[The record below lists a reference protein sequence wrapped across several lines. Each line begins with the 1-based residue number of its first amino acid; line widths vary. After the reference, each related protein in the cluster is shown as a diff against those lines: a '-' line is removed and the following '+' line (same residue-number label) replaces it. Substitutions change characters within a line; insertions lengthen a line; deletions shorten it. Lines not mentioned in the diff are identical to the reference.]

1 MDSGGAVE
9 FVKLFGGLSGICSVA
24 FLILEKF
31 TKHYPVAFIEARPLI
46 DGSRNIVPFLYLKNV
61 SERPILIS
69 WPDGDLSRFRVARD
83 DSIDGILATMFEGE
97 TTISLSAGADA
108 VLPLHR
114 PRSYEEIDPENVLEW
129 IATWQLAQPILW
141 RTPRKLRVQIRKR
154 DFEAL
159 IDGYVAKH

>member
-1 MDSGGAVE
+1 I
-9 FVKLFGGLSGICSVA
+9 ICSSVNLA
-24 FLILEKF
+24 RFICPSFRRPDSNFNWRKSAGAG
-31 TKHYPVAFIEARPLI
+31 HVAFIEARPLI